1 MGDLLRVNS
10 RIGYLEA
17 RIRAIEQP
25 AAAAGP
31 DGKREDFKQQVDYIT
46 NELNTLKQVVMSLQS
61 RLESRISDLE
71 NNTATLLDRIVTT
84 KEKLQPSFDPMA
96 YEVRLANVE
105 TALVNMVGMGST

>member
-1 MGDLLRVNS
+1 MGDLLRVNT

-17 RIRAIEQP
+17 RIRAIEDPGSNP
-25 AAAAGP
+25 AP

-71 NNTATLLDRIVTT
+71 NNTASLLDRIVTT

-105 TALVNMVGMGST
+105 TALVNLVGIGST